1 MLVAHVLHG
10 GWVAT
15 ITLGTNVTVCCET
28 PTMSVMRAVVVVG
41 RARRCHSVVGTSI
54 PPTEQTVTEQ
64 PGSTHQRQSGGEVL
78 DPGAR
83 ERVYTKVRA
92 LLRKAESTG
101 FPAEAEAL
109 TAKAQDLLTRYAL
122 DMAVMDGGGDG
133 AGASNAPVVRP
144 VPVAGA
150 YATGRAMLLG
160 AVASA
165 NRCSAVW
172 DPQATTV
179 MLVGFA
185 VDLDGVELLWRSLMS
200 QAEMA
205 VAAAGPQFD
214 HRGRSRTR
222 SWRSAF
228 WVSFGQRIGQ
238 RLAEQAAAT
247 VEQVAARRG
256 DAEVILPVLA
266 SRQRDVDAAVRQHF
280 PRLSS
285 RRTRVSN
292 GDGWSAGR
300 VAADRARL
308 HARRPVGS

>member
-1 MLVAHVLHG
+1 M
-10 GWVAT
+10 
-15 ITLGTNVTVCCET
+15 
-28 PTMSVMRAVVVVG
+28 
-41 RARRCHSVVGTSI
+41 
-54 PPTEQTVTEQ
+54 TEQ
-64 PGSTHQRQSGGEVL
+64 PPRTRQGQSHEAND
-78 DPGAR
+78 DPDAR

-92 LLRKAESTG
+92 LLRKAESTS

-122 DMAVMDGGGDG
+122 DVAVVDGGGEPNP
-133 AGASNAPVVRP
+133 AANAPVVRP

-185 VDLDGVELLWRSLMS
+185 VDLDGVELLWQSLMS

-214 HRGRSRTR
+214 QRGRSRTR

-228 WVSFGQRIGQ
+228 WVSFSHRIGQ
-238 RLAEQAAAT
+238 RLAEQTAAT
-247 VEQVAARRG
+247 VEQVAEADG
-256 DAEVILPVLA
+256 DGDRLLPMLA

-308 HARRPVGS
+308 HARQPVGGRRPTGSLGSGR

>member
-1 MLVAHVLHG
+1 MMVVAGAMRCDSGVDPRT
-10 GWVAT
+10 APP
-15 ITLGTNVTVCCET
+15 E
-28 PTMSVMRAVVVVG
+28 PTM
-41 RARRCHSVVGTSI
+41 
-54 PPTEQTVTEQ
+54 TEQ
-64 PGSTHQRQSGGEVL
+64 PGSTNPRRSPDAIL
-78 DPGAR
+78 DADDR

-92 LLRKAESTG
+92 LLRKAESTS

-122 DMAVMDGGGDG
+122 DVAVIDGTVDG
-133 AGASNAPVVRP
+133 AGGSHAPEVRP

-200 QAEMA
+200 QAELA

-228 WVSFGQRIGQ
+228 WVSFSQRIGQ
-238 RLAEQAAAT
+238 RLAEQTAAT
-247 VEQVAARRG
+247 VEQVAEADDGG
-256 DAEVILPVLA
+256 DALLPMLA

-308 HARRPVGS
+308 HARQSVGGRRPGGSLGTGR